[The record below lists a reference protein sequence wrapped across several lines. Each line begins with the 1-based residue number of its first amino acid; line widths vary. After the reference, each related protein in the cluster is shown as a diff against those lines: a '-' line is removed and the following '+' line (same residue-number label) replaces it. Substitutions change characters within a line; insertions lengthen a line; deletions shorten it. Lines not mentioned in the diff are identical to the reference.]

1 MKWKSLLFVAL
12 ALSAAAGS
20 AASATNEDLATAV
33 REAERAFARSMAE
46 RDLAAFE
53 SFVSKEALFFGGKGV
68 LRGREA
74 VAAGWKGFFEGAAAP
89 FSWEPERVEVLDSGR
104 LALSSGPVRDPEG
117 RLIATF
123 NSIWRLESDGR
134 WRVIFDKGCP
144 LPCESNEPAESDDA
158 SPGEGVEPSPAAQDE
173 CARILSAV
181 QALPGTMVERREGT
195 YYDENVERDLTGC
208 MISVSGVWSELGGRA
223 NPGDTIYRLLAGE
236 GWKQEP
242 RYSADGP
249 DGTFFALS
257 KGEIWCFVR
266 GQWDGGDDTDPEYV
280 PSDVYQFFAC
290 VTRFVADDPGDS
302 EDE

>member
-1 MKWKSLLFVAL
+1 MKWKRLFFAALL
-12 ALSAAAGS
+12 LSAAAGS
-20 AASATNEDLATAV
+20 AVSATNEELARAV

-53 SFVSKEALFFGGKGV
+53 SFVSNEALFFGGKGV
-68 LRGREA
+68 LRGRAA
-74 VAAGWKGFFEGAAAP
+74 VVAGWKRFFEGDKAP

-104 LALSSGPVRDPEG
+104 LALSSGPVRDPDG
-117 RLIATF
+117 KQIATF
-123 NSIWRLESDGR
+123 NSIWRLEADGR

-144 LPCESNEPAESDDA
+144 LPCESKEPAESGDA
-158 SPGEGVEPSPAAQDE
+158 SPGEGGEPSPGVQEACD
-173 CARILSAV
+173 RIYEAV
-181 QALPGTMVERREGT
+181 LVLPGTMVERREGA
-195 YYDENVERDLTGC
+195 YYDENVERELTGC
-208 MISVSGVWSELGGRA
+208 MIDVSGSWSELGGRA

-257 KGEIWCFVR
+257 KGDIWCFIR
-266 GQWDGGDDTDPEYV
+266 GRWDGGDDADPEYV

-290 VTRFVADDPGDS
+290 VTRFDADDPGDI